1 MDLSVIKTGDLLHC
15 QGSGFIPRAISFF
28 TGSKITHTAVAIHIW
43 GQLYVIDAQ
52 KPGVF
57 PRPFGTWMAE
67 YGYKFE
73 VQRNPF
79 CMEEK
84 PFAMRAMSKSGS
96 KYDLKLLLLE
106 HPSEIAKDEVGIKS
120 DVNSK
125 FERNDKYVCS
135 EFATWCHMIP
145 ESYKFTPKMVKEY
158 CDANNWKTIMKNY

>member
-15 QGSGFIPRAISFF
+15 QGKGFIPKAIAFF
-28 TGSKITHTAVAIHIW
+28 TGSKITHTAVAIRIW

-52 KPGVF
+52 RQGVF

-67 YGYKFE
+67 YDYKFE
-73 VQRNPF
+73 VQRNPL
-79 CMEEK
+79 CEEEK

-96 KYDLKLLLLE
+96 KYDLELLLAE
-106 HPSEIAKDEVGIKS
+106 HPSEIAKDEIGINS
-120 DVNSK
+120 DINQK

-135 EFATWCHMIP
+135 EFATWCHKIP

-158 CDANNWKTIMKNY
+158 ADKNNWEIIMRNY